1 MTKPAAA
8 RGRPAHKPSE
18 RNCKRIALLAGMGW
32 SARRIANGVGLDAKT
47 LRRRYSRELEA
58 RDSARN
64 RMDAEIA
71 MTLWQQFQDGSTS
84 AGKAFMAL
92 LDKIDL
98 MIQGQLASSS
108 ETLGKKARALLLA
121 GQSDPN
127 SPLGQV
133 LLRRQARAS
142 ETPSAPSADDE
153 VDRWAEG
160 EPPN

>member
-1 MTKPAAA
+1 M
-8 RGRPAHKPSE
+8 
-18 RNCKRIALLAGMGW
+18 N
-32 SARRIANGVGLDAKT
+32 
-47 LRRRYSRELEA
+47 
-58 RDSARN
+58 
-64 RMDAEIA
+64 AEIA

-92 LDKIDL
+92 LDKNDL

-142 ETPSAPSADDE
+142 ETPSAPSADADDE